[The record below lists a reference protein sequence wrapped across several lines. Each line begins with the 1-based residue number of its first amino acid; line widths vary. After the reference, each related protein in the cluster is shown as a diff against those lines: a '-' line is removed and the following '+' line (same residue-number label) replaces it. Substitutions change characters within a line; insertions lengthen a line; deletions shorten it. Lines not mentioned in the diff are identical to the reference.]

1 MGSFFREKVFLVTG
15 ASSGIGRALAL
26 ELEKEGAYVAVIARR
41 KEALKELKN
50 SASNPDKIFVLQADV
65 MSESDLKKAVE
76 EFRKKF
82 KRIDGFIH
90 NAGISMRGTAAE
102 TELKVFRTIMD
113 TNYFPLVILY
123 GLLESDLRQSEG
135 HVVAVSSFL
144 GKFAT
149 QYRSGYAASKHAIQ
163 AFMDSIRLENDKTGI
178 HVMTVFPGI
187 VKTDISVKA
196 LSGDGS
202 PHGIMDEKQK
212 RGLSPNMVAKKIL
225 KGIEKGKREIFPS
238 KLGEKI
244 DLILSKISPK
254 ILDKKL
260 LKTKVN

>member
-1 MGSFFREKVFLVTG
+1 MGSFFQDKVFLVTG

-26 ELEKEGAYVAVIARR
+26 ELEKQGAYVAVIARR

-50 SASNPDKIFVLQADV
+50 SASHSDKIFILQADIT
-65 MSESDLKKAVE
+65 SESELKKAVE
-76 EFRKKF
+76 EFKKKF
-82 KRIDGFIH
+82 KRVDGFIH

-102 TELKVFRTIMD
+102 TDVKVFRTIMD

-123 GLLESDLRQSEG
+123 SLLEADLRQSEG

-163 AFMDSIRLENDKTGI
+163 AFMDSIRLENNKTGI
-178 HVMTVFPGI
+178 HVMTASPGI

-196 LSGDGS
+196 LSGDGT

-212 RGLSPNMVAKKIL
+212 RGQNPHTVAKKIL
-225 KGIEKGKREIFPS
+225 KGMEKRKREVYP
-238 KLGEKI
+238 
-244 DLILSKISPK
+244 SKISEKIGLLLSKVSPK
-254 ILDKKL
+254 TLDKIL
-260 LKTKVN
+260 LKTRVT